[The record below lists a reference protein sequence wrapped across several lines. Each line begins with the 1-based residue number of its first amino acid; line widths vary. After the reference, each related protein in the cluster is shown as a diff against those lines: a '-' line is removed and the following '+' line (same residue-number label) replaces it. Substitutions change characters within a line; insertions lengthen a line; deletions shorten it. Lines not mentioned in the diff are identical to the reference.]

1 MDEKDPGFFG
11 FGFDFN
17 NDGNLDDGERIN
29 DTAQFMDTFGSS
41 DEENEDED
49 DDGGVGR
56 PWTDADF
63 RFRAPIDI
71 RKIAAEE
78 EAKKNPG
85 KKPESTSDPD
95 DIFDGIFKDLD
106 EKLKR

>member
-56 PWTDADF
+56 P
-63 RFRAPIDI
+63 
-71 RKIAAEE
+71 
-78 EAKKNPG
+78 
-85 KKPESTSDPD
+85 
-95 DIFDGIFKDLD
+95 
-106 EKLKR
+106 